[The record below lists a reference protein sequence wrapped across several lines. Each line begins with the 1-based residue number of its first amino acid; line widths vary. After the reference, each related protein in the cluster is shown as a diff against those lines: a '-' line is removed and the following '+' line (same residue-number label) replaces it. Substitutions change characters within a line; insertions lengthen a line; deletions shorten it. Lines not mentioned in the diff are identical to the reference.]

1 MVEATSVL
9 AVLATTVTIILGL
22 LRFLVWFARSSNSDY
37 QALAKVLEKERAEKL
52 KITAERDE
60 WKLNAMKYSDQREE
74 YGRYAVHWRDMYR
87 KVIQSPP
94 LIPLPPEAPTKDPDA
109 SQITK
114 FDLEVMRV
122 EIESE
127 TNVMEGHTLSP
138 LAAQTKQ

>member
-9 AVLATTVTIILGL
+9 AVLAATVTIVLGL

-37 QALAKVLEKERAEKL
+37 QALAKVLEKERADRL

-60 WKLNAMKYSDQREE
+60 WKLNAMKYSDQRDE
-74 YGRYAVHWRDMYR
+74 YARYAVHWRDKY
-87 KVIQSPP
+87 KQVVQAPP
-94 LIPLPPEAPTKDPDA
+94 LIPLPPEQPPMRDPDA

-127 TNVMEGHTLSP
+127 SSAP
-138 LAAQTKQ
+138 IAAQTKIT

>member
-37 QALAKVLEKERAEKL
+37 QALAKVLEKERADRL

-60 WKLNAMKYSDQREE
+60 WKLNAMKYSDQRDE
-74 YGRYAVHWRDMYR
+74 YARYATHWRDKY
-87 KVIQSPP
+87 KQVTQAPP
-94 LIPLPPEAPTKDPDA
+94 LIPLPPEQPPDT
-109 SQITK
+109 SGIMK

-122 EIESE
+122 EVESD
-127 TNVMEGHTLSP
+127 TQIPPPPPGN
-138 LAAQTKQ
+138 A

>member
-9 AVLATTVTIILGL
+9 AVLATTATIILGL

-37 QALAKVLEKERAEKL
+37 QLLSKVLEKERADRL

-74 YGRYAVHWRDMYR
+74 YGRYAIYWRDKY
-87 KVIQSPP
+87 KQVTAHPP
-94 LIPLPPEAPTKDPDA
+94 LIPVPPDA
-109 SQITK
+109 PPRSDSSQITR

-127 TNVMEGHTLSP
+127 SP
-138 LAAQTKQ
+138 NSAPPPIAPPQS